1 MSGAQWICR
10 RLLALTVICVTANM
24 PDLSRPMNV
33 KRIGILLVLVIPV
46 WATGA
51 YAVDP
56 SLALGQNVVRTW
68 GVDDGLPQGTVY
80 ALTQSAD
87 GYIWAGTQEGFV
99 RFDGTDFTVYD
110 KASSP
115 QIRST
120 ITHALL
126 AARDGSLWA
135 ATNDGV
141 VQMDGRGIRVYGTA
155 EGLPSDTA
163 STLLEAGNG
172 TLWVGTQ
179 RGLARR
185 QSDGRFVTVPGTD
198 GASALAVTSLTEDW
212 SGQLWIGTLRGL
224 VTLDQGRVVRHDNDG
239 FPAAPILALCI
250 TRDGSVWIGTRGSGL
265 VRFRSGQF
273 RTYTNADGL
282 PSANVSALYEDAH
295 GTLWVGTLDHG
306 VGRFR
311 DEHFDFA
318 TDALGIGN
326 KAVSAFREDRDGNLW
341 IGSTNGLT
349 RVAEGRV
356 ITFGMAQRLLA
367 DKVRTVGADP
377 AGTLW
382 IGTGKGVQTLDGRHF
397 AKGSGLSSDLVMTT
411 WSGRDGSLWV
421 GTFDGGLNR
430 IDQGRTTVYDT
441 SNGLRSN
448 LVLSIYEDRGGVVW
462 VGTAGGL
469 QRIVN
474 GALTPETWKLSGDA
488 AGVIFEDR
496 NGALWVGTQDGGL
509 NRIAGGAITS
519 FTKRNGLGSD
529 LILALHQ
536 DSSGAIWVGTA
547 GGGLSRFK
555 AGKWTTI
562 TTRQGL
568 FDDSVFAILEDGNGF
583 FWMSCNKGIF
593 RVSRQQLDDF
603 AEGLQPRV
611 TSVAYGRADGMQSRE
626 CNGGTQPV
634 AWKTPDGRMWFA
646 TVKGVAMI
654 DPNRARAAVAPP
666 VLIQDVF
673 ADRHRVDPSGPI
685 TIAAGT
691 KSLEFRYAG
700 INLGAPEKVH
710 YQYRLA
716 GFDREWIDAGTR
728 RHATYTNL
736 PPGSYTFQVRAASDD
751 GPWST
756 GTAMFRQR
764 AFFYQTPWFLG
775 ASLLLVV
782 GGVASAHRTRVKVV
796 RASAE
801 RFKQLFDR
809 NPAGEFRANA
819 AGGMLDCNDACAR
832 MLGFASRA
840 DLMAHGIAD
849 RYGADGQWQD
859 LFARLHEQGSLT
871 NVETSLRRVDGEE
884 VWVLM
889 NASIVTDGKGHPIM
903 AATLVDISERK
914 RAEEEVRYKAHHDIL
929 TGLPN
934 RALFKDRLTIALNY
948 AHRSGSQLAVLCL
961 DLDGFNVVNEAF
973 GREAGDDLLR
983 RVAERLRDCVR
994 EEDSVARVGD
1004 DEFTLML
1011 MKPANVGDVTS
1022 VARKILQAIANPI
1035 VIDGLIEFNITASIG
1050 IAFYPQDGGDA
1061 ESLLKNADSAL
1072 NVAKQAGRNSYQL
1085 CSPFLARKAAERLA
1099 LETALHQ
1106 ALERH
1111 EFVLHYQ
1118 PQLDL
1123 RTQSVTGME
1132 ALIRWDRGGKNVL
1145 RPAEFIGIAEE
1156 TRLILPIGEWAIEE
1170 ACRQGQA
1177 WHAAGTGM
1185 RIAVN
1190 VSARQFQQ
1198 PNVVSM
1204 IRDAVDRVGFDP
1216 HLLEIEI
1223 TESTAMQN
1231 PDLTAEILLD
1241 LKNLGMS
1248 IAIDDFGVGH
1258 SSLSYLKRFP
1268 IDALKIDQSFVQDIT
1283 REGSDGAIVS
1293 AVIAMGK
1300 ALNIRVIAEGVE
1312 TPEQLRF
1319 LKEHG
1324 CVEFQGY
1331 LFSRPMAANALTEMI
1346 HNASPG
1352 AYTHRYARTIQAV
1365 PSTEN

>member
-1 MSGAQWICR
+1 MKATRICTVFVTV
-10 RLLALTVICVTANM
+10 LAVWAMDVLAIDPTLALDQHVI
-24 PDLSRPMNV
+24 
-33 KRIGILLVLVIPV
+33 
-46 WATGA
+46 
-51 YAVDP
+51 
-56 SLALGQNVVRTW
+56 RTW
-68 GVDDGLPQGTVY
+68 SSDDGLPQGTVT
-80 ALTQSAD
+80 ALAQTAD
-87 GYIWAGTQEGFV
+87 GYVWAATQEGFV
-99 RFDGTDFTVYD
+99 RFDGAEFAVYD

-115 QIRST
+115 QIRANL
-120 ITHALL
+120 THALL
-126 AARDGSLWA
+126 AARDGTLWA
-135 ATNDGV
+135 AINGGGV
-141 VQMDGRGIRVYGTA
+141 VHVDASRITSFGTA
-155 EGLPSDTA
+155 DGLPSDTA
-163 STLLEAGNG
+163 SALLESGDG
-172 TLWVGTQ
+172 SIWIGTQ
-179 RGLARR
+179 RGVARR
-185 QSDGRFVTVPGTD
+185 QAGGRIITIPG
-198 GASALAVTSLTEDW
+198 SAGPSGMAVTSLAEDW
-212 SGQLWIGTLRGL
+212 SGQLWIGTLHGI
-224 VTLDQGRVVRHDNDG
+224 VTWKEGRLVRHDGDG
-239 FPAAPILALCI
+239 FPTAPILALCI

-265 VRFRSGQF
+265 FRYRSGQF
-273 RTYTNADGL
+273 RAYTAADGL
-282 PSANVSALYEDAH
+282 PSANVSALYEDTH

-306 VGRFR
+306 IGRVR
-311 DEHFDFA
+311 DERFDFA
-318 TDALGIGN
+318 SEPIGIGN
-326 KAVSAFREDRDGNLW
+326 KAVQAVREDREGNLW

-349 RVAEGRV
+349 RIADGRV
-356 ITFGMAQRLLA
+356 VSYGLAQGLLA
-367 DKVRTVGADP
+367 EKVRTVSPAP

-382 IGTGKGVQTLDGRHF
+382 IGTGKGLQTLAGQRL
-397 AKGSGLSSDLVMTT
+397 AKGSGLSSDLVMTAL
-411 WSGRDGSLWV
+411 SGHDGSLWV
-421 GTFDGGLNR
+421 GTFDAGLDR
-430 IDQGRTTVYDT
+430 IFQGRTTVYDT
-441 SNGLRSN
+441 GNGLRSN
-448 LVLSIYEDRGGVVW
+448 LVLTVTEDRAGAVW
-462 VGTAGGL
+462 VGTAAGL
-469 QRIVN
+469 QRIVD
-474 GALTPETWKLSGDA
+474 GTLTSETWKLSGEA
-488 AGVIFEDR
+488 VGVIYEDR
-496 NGALWVGTQDGGL
+496 NGALWAGTQDGGL
-509 NRIAGGAITS
+509 NRIAGNVVTS
-519 FTKRNGLGSD
+519 FTKRNGLASD

-547 GGGLSRFK
+547 GGGLSRYK
-555 AGKWTTI
+555 NGKWTTI
-562 TTRQGL
+562 GTREGL
-568 FDDSVFAILEDGNGF
+568 FDDNVFAILEDANGF
-583 FWMSCNKGIF
+583 LWMSCNKGIF

-603 AEGLQPRV
+603 AEGLQPKV
-611 TSVAYGRADGMQSRE
+611 TSIAYGRGDGMPSRE

-634 AWKTPDGRMWFA
+634 AGKTPDGRMWFA
-646 TVKGVAMI
+646 TVKGVAMV
-654 DPNRARAAVAPP
+654 DPNRARAAAAPP
-666 VLIQDVF
+666 VVVQDIF
-673 ADRHRVDPSGPI
+673 ADRRRLDPSGSLA
-685 TIAAGT
+685 IAAGT
-691 KSLEFRYAG
+691 KSLEFRYSG

-716 GFDREWIDAGTR
+716 GFDKEWIDAGAR

-736 PPGSYTFQVRAASDD
+736 PPGQYRFQVRAASDD

-756 GTAMFRQR
+756 GTALFRQR
-764 AFFYQTPWFLG
+764 AFFYQTPWFMA
-775 ASLLLVV
+775 ASVLLLV
-782 GGVASAHRTRVKVV
+782 GSVAGAHRTRVKVV

-809 NPAGEFRANA
+809 NPAGEYRANA
-819 AGGMLDCNDACAR
+819 AGGILDCNDACAK
-832 MLGFASRA
+832 MFGFGSRA

-849 RYGADGQWQD
+849 RCCNEGQWPD
-859 LFARLHEQGSLT
+859 LFARLLEQGALS
-871 NVETSLRRVDGEE
+871 NVELALRRVDGTD

-889 NASIVTDGKGHPIM
+889 NASMVSDGKGHPIM
-903 AATLVDISERK
+903 AATLVDISER
-914 RAEEEVRYKAHHDIL
+914 RRVEEEIRYRAHHDVL

-973 GREAGDDLLR
+973 GRDGGDHLLR
-983 RVAERLRDCVR
+983 RVAERLKACVR

-1004 DEFTLML
+1004 DEFTLL
-1011 MKPANVGDVTS
+1011 IMKPANVGDVTTI
-1022 VARKILQAIANPI
+1022 ARKILQVVANPI

-1050 IAFYPQDGGDA
+1050 IAFYPQDGGEA
-1061 ESLLKNADSAL
+1061 ETLLANADSAL
-1072 NVAKQAGRNSYQL
+1072 NEAKQAGRNSYHL

-1123 RTQSVTGME
+1123 RAQTVTGME

-1145 RPAEFIGIAEE
+1145 RPADFIGVAEE

-1177 WHAAGTGM
+1177 WHAAGSGM

-1204 IRDAVDRVGFDP
+1204 IRDAVDRSGFDP
-1216 HLLEIEI
+1216 RYLEIEI

-1241 LKNLGMS
+1241 LKNLGMT

-1268 IDALKIDQSFVQDIT
+1268 IDALKIDQSFMQDIA
-1283 REGSDGAIVS
+1283 RDGSDGAIVS

-1331 LFSRPMAANALTEMI
+1331 LFSRPMAANALTELI
-1346 HNASPG
+1346 HNATPG
-1352 AYTHRYARTIQAV
+1352 AYTHSYARMIQ
-1365 PSTEN
+1365 PTPPTEN